1 MPDSQHPNP
10 QLERPHWRDL
20 GGAWR
25 FAFDDEA
32 RFTRPEQVN
41 FDREI
46 LVPYAPESPR
56 SGIGDQGYHHAV
68 WYRTA
73 VRLTPQE
80 LEAGGLLL
88 HFGAVDY
95 RATVWVN
102 GERVAEHTGGHTP
115 FYADVTD
122 ALGDG
127 DALEIVVR
135 AEDDPH
141 DLAKPRGKQ
150 DWQLEPH
157 SIWYPRT
164 TGIWQPVWLEAVP
177 LTRIAKLRWTPSVS
191 EWSLRLEAEFA
202 GPLLPDLSLRVWLRV
217 GEEVLA
223 EDRYAVSSPYLVRT
237 LALPDP
243 GIDDLRDELLWSPE
257 HPQLIDAELELLQG
271 DAVLDRVSSYTA
283 MRSVRLEGRRF
294 LLNERP
300 YYLRM
305 VLDQGYWPEGL
316 MSASDEE
323 LRRDVELTRRLGFN
337 GARKHQKLENPRWL
351 YWCDRIGLLVWDEM
365 PSAYTFAPEAMGRL
379 TQEWLEAIERD
390 YSHPCV
396 VGWVP
401 FNESWG
407 VPDLPTQAAQRDFVR
422 GLYHLTRAKD
432 PTRPV
437 SANDGWEQPVS
448 DVLAIH
454 DYTPDPEVIL
464 QRYGDLE
471 ALEKAIGA
479 FRPGG
484 RRLVLEGFGWREKP
498 ALLSEFGGIAFS
510 QGDGWGYSRAQNAEG
525 FLEHYSALL
534 EAVHRSEGLAGF
546 CYTQLTD
553 TFQEKNGLLYA
564 DRTPKADLT
573 RLCRATRGPAQP
585 YDEANPLGYSRR
597 WLEKQRKATISV

>member
-20 GGAWR
+20 GGTWR

-32 RFTRPEQVN
+32 RFTRPEEVE

-56 SGIGDQGYHHAV
+56 SGIGDQGYHRAV

-80 LEAGGLLL
+80 LEAGRLLL

-95 RATVWVN
+95 RATVWAN
-102 GERVAEHTGGHTP
+102 GARVAEHTGGHTP
-115 FYADVTD
+115 FCADVTD
-122 ALGDG
+122 ALGGG
-127 DALEIVVR
+127 DVLEVVVR

-150 DWQLEPH
+150 DWQREPH

-177 LTRIAKLRWTPSVS
+177 ATRIAKLRWTPDVPG
-191 EWSLRLEAEFA
+191 WSLGLEARLA
-202 GPLLPDLSLRVWLRV
+202 GPFLPGLSLRVRLRA
-217 GEEVLA
+217 GGEVLA
-223 EDRYAVSSPYLVRT
+223 EDRYALSGPRLART

-243 GIDDLRDELLWSPE
+243 GIDDLRDGLLWSPE

-271 DAVLDRVSSYTA
+271 EAVLDRVSSYTA
-283 MRSVRLEGRRF
+283 LRSVRLEGRRF

-316 MSASDEE
+316 MTASDEE

-365 PSAYTFAPEAMGRL
+365 PSAYTFAPEALGRL

-390 YSHPCV
+390 CSHPCV

-407 VPDLPTQAAQRDFVR
+407 VPDLPTHAAQRDFVK
-422 GLYHLTRAKD
+422 GLYHLTRAQD
-432 PTRPV
+432 PTRLV
-437 SANDGWEQPVS
+437 SANDGWEQPAG
-448 DVLAIH
+448 DVFAIH

-464 QRYGDLE
+464 RRYADLE
-471 ALEKAIGA
+471 ALAKAA
-479 FRPGG
+479 ETFRPGG
-484 RRLVLEGFGWREKP
+484 RRLALEGFEWQEKP
-498 ALLSEFGGIAFS
+498 ALLTEFGGIAFS
-510 QGDGWGYSRAQNAEG
+510 QGDGWGYSRAQSAEG

-564 DRTPKADLT
+564 DRTPKADLD

-597 WLEKQRKATISV
+597 WLDKQRKAAVSV